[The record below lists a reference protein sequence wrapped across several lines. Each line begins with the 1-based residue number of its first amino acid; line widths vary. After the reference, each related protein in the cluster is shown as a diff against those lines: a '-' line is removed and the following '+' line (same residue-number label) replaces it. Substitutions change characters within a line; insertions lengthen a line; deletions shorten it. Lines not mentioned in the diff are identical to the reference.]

1 VETPE
6 SHDEDISELE
16 SDKKDEISKEVSS
29 NTLDHL
35 DGELNMMGHLDVG
48 LNALE
53 YADDA
58 FNTADETEVATQSKF
73 HDTPLLLDKQ
83 KE

>member
-6 SHDEDISELE
+6 SHDGDISGLE
-16 SDKKDEISKEVSS
+16 SDKKDEIPKEVSI
-29 NTLDHL
+29 NILDHL
-35 DGELNMMGHLDVG
+35 DGELNTMGHLDVG
-48 LNALE
+48 LNALD

-58 FNTADETEVATQSKF
+58 FITADETEVATQSKF
-73 HDTPLLLDKQ
+73 HDTPVLLDKQ